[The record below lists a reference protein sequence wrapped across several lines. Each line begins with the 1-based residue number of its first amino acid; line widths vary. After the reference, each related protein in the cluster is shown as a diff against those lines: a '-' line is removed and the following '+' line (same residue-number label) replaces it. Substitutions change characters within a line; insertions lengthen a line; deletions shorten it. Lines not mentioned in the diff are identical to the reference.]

1 MTRLFLLLFFQFICP
16 VPALAVT
23 YCAIPVEYSSQ
34 GYHGEIAAD
43 GCTCQAKGENYVND
57 VCNVC
62 AGTCGADSGGS
73 GSGSGSNSTCSKGAA
88 PPSPYATTSSFD
100 PVNFPSNVCVG
111 GCTYPVT
118 GAATSPKPYD
128 KWNIPIGTGTG
139 ASCTGTASGG
149 ASGTSSDG
157 TITADPGKDSNPCV
171 QKGQCGGTVNG
182 VEACHVCPPDVKT
195 ATKSPVSSEKKTSN
209 SDTGGSTSTKNEAV
223 KTTVCENGACTTVIT
238 NNYNTTNQ
246 GGGSGGSASGS
257 GSGNQIN
264 PNAPANGSQTET
276 KTESQASFCKE
287 NPDSAVCKGFNDEC
301 KDNPNRVGCANLGTP
316 SDSDGGPLSTK
327 SIGLSSI
334 AVVPLASN
342 ASCPAP
348 IPLPR
353 GLSFD
358 FGMMCNFATGIR
370 PIVLV
375 IAWLAAGMIVFG
387 FKSES

>member
-1 MTRLFLLLFFQFICP
+1 MTRLFLLLLFQFICSVP
-16 VPALAVT
+16 VLAAT
-23 YCAIPVEYSSQ
+23 YCAIPEFYSAQ
-34 GYHGEIAAD
+34 GYHGEIDEKD
-43 GCTCQAKGENYVND
+43 GCTCQAVGTNYYNP

-73 GSGSGSNSTCSKGAA
+73 DSGSGSNSTCSKGAA

-128 KWNIPIGTGTG
+128 KWNIPIGAGTG
-139 ASCTGTASGG
+139 ASCTASASGG
-149 ASGTSSDG
+149 GAGAPSDG
-157 TITADPGKDSNPCV
+157 TITADPANDPNPCV

-182 VEACHVCPPDVKT
+182 VEACHACPPDVKT
-195 ATKSPVSSEKKTSN
+195 ATKSPVNSEKKTSN
-209 SDTGGSTSTKNEAV
+209 ADTGGSTSTKNEAV

-301 KDNPNRVGCANLGTP
+301 KDNPGRVGCANLGTP
-316 SDSDGGPLSTK
+316 SDADGGALQTK
-327 SIGLSSI
+327 SIGAEASI
-334 AVVPLASN
+334 VPLLSN

-348 IPLPR
+348 IPLPY
-353 GLSFD
+353 GMSFD
-358 FGMMCNFATGIR
+358 FTFMCSFAAGVR
-370 PIVLV
+370 PFVL
-375 IAWLAAGMIVFG
+375 ILAWLTAGMIVIG
-387 FKSES
+387 WL